1 MSSEGVIMNFRH
13 IKFNNIQIS
22 TQNQI
27 NTLKVVDAIV
37 QVLDLND
44 FNQATLSSDVIFQ
57 LYNKQEGP
65 KKTEFSLKDIKPQRG
80 HNQETLISEIKKEKQ
95 NWPQNEKTYSFQVN
109 NVTISFR
116 TSDNNEFVELI
127 QHINKASH

>member
-1 MSSEGVIMNFRH
+1 MFSEGVIMNFRH

-65 KKTEFSLKDIKPQRG
+65 KKTEFSLKDIKSQKTALVD
-80 HNQETLISEIKKEKQ
+80 ELKKDQ
-95 NWPQNEKTYSFQVN
+95 NWPQNDKNYSFQVN

-127 QHINKASH
+127 QKIQKASH